1 MKQIVEESNQRQ
13 LQKIGEITAGQ
24 KVEVVWYL
32 QQYNQELHKLTEMN
46 HELNRIIQLQDKEI
60 SYLQTVSLTE
70 NPQWVIE
77 NEEIQMTTKVIDE
90 LREGWGK
97 VKYGAFRDTV
107 VAVTCLNELL
117 RTQYNL
123 SLPSREMDIAAR
135 VRHPNLLIFIGA
147 TKVGNPMILT
157 ELMPTNLRIEMDKK
171 SYLTRPQIL
180 GISRNIAS
188 ALNYLHL
195 WRPEA
200 ILHRDVAS
208 CNVLLEP
215 SGGNQWKAKLSD
227 YGSAHLQYQI
237 SSVLGPGNRAYAAP
251 EFYHPNHHS
260 PAMDVY
266 SFGVLLLEMVVH
278 HSYPPTASERMNLIR
293 AAPWLSMK
301 TVIQRCIMEDIYQRT
316 TMRHILQHLENPQ

>member
-46 HELNRIIQLQDKEI
+46 HELNRNIQLQDKEI

-157 ELMPTNLRIEMDKK
+157 ELMPTNLRIEMNKK
-171 SYLTRPQIL
+171 SSLTRPQIL

-208 CNVLLEP
+208 CNVLLEA

-237 SSVLGPGNRAYAAP
+237 SSVLGPGNPAYAAP
-251 EFYHPNHHS
+251 ESRYPNDHS
-260 PAMDVY
+260 PSMDVY

-278 HSYPPTASERMNLIR
+278 QLPPPTTREKADLIMTIQWR
-293 AAPWLSMK
+293 RMK
-301 TVIQRCIMEDIYQRT
+301 TIIQSCTKEDKNERPITSTVLQRL
-316 TMRHILQHLENPQ
+316 RHDM